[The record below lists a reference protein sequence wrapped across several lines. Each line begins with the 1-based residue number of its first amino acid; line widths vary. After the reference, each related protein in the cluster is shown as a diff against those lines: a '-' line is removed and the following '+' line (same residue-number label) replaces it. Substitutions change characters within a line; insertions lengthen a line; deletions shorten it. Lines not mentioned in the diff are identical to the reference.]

1 MKLDVKSGSL
11 AGIGLV
17 FLVLVAVLVLT
28 GWFLDIT
35 ALKTLLPG
43 LVTMKAN
50 TAVGFIF
57 AGLSLWLLQQQP
69 VDSRRRQSALVL
81 ALGVFALGSLT
92 LAEHLFDVDL
102 RIDQLFVR
110 DTDPEDKL
118 PPGRMSLSSAV
129 GLMLSG
135 AAILLLGEVARFR
148 MRPVIAG
155 FLAAAVLALGAV
167 AFAGFVMEVPGAA
180 GWGSLTR
187 MTVHTSVCFMVLAFG
202 VMAIA
207 YRESREQTS
216 DVFGWLPF
224 LVAFAVLLATLL
236 LWQGLST
243 EDLRHIQGT
252 VSLVA
257 RNTQT
262 QIKSQAQVRLQSVER
277 LARRWETQAGANR
290 QDWEYDSLLLQNHY
304 PDCQSIAWLD
314 VGNRVQWIVPGEG
327 NEALQNLQIDA
338 DRTLKTGLNRAQ
350 IQRSLVLTR
359 TLDLM
364 HGGRGFYAIVPVFV
378 EDQPRGS
385 IVAAFRWGEL
395 LDTTLA
401 EALRGYSVVLW
412 DGAEA
417 VYRRTQSDRDLEDW
431 TNIIDLSLRGM
442 QGFAWTLHVC
452 PKPETLEVARSG
464 LPAMVLVAGAL
475 LALLMGLAVQ
485 FGRTARLRARESE
498 ASNRALESQILER
511 RRIEEALRASEEHF
525 QLAVRGSSDGLWD
538 WDLARGS
545 VYFSPRFKE
554 LLGFADNEMAN
565 DFAALETRLH
575 PDDRERV
582 LLALRGH
589 FDRSTAYDVEHR
601 LRTRSGEFRW
611 YRARAEATRNADGKP
626 VRMAGSLIDIHDHKL
641 AQEALRESQERLQAV
656 LDNSS
661 AVIYLKDTEGRYL
674 LINQRFERLFNVTRR
689 KIVGTTDTA
698 WFPKD
703 VADAFRTNDLKVI
716 ETESVME
723 FEETAPHE
731 DGPHTYISIRF
742 PLHDAAG
749 RIYAVGGVSTDITT
763 RKLAE
768 DALQRA
774 HDELDQRVRDR
785 TAQLQ
790 RVNQS
795 LVEEITERKH
805 AEALLSGQKRVLEM
819 IATGYSLNYILDG
832 LCRVIEE
839 HSNGMLC
846 SVLLLEGD
854 PRRLH
859 HGAAP
864 SLPKDY
870 SDALDGLAIGEHVGS
885 CGTAAHCEKLVVVSD
900 IATDPL
906 WVDFKDLALK
916 AGLRACW
923 SSPIF
928 SGAGKVLGTFA
939 CYYREPRS
947 PDPADFHLMDMAIRL
962 AAIAIERKRAEADL
976 KQLNEDLEARVT
988 TRTGELES
996 ANKELEAFSYSVSH
1010 DLRAPLRHI
1019 DGFIDLLQR
1028 GAGPALDD
1036 RSRRYLTV
1044 IAESTQ
1050 QMGKLIDDLLAFSR
1064 MGRAEMRATRVR
1076 VAELVEAA
1084 RREFELETRTRDIEW
1099 RVGVLPDVQADPAL
1113 LRLVLINLVGNAVKY
1128 TRTRARAV
1136 IEVGAMPDTATEH
1149 VLFVRDNGV
1158 GFDMRYADKLFGVFQ
1173 RLHRADQFE
1182 GTGIG
1187 LANVRRI
1194 IARHGG
1200 RTWAEGAVDHGAT
1213 ITFTLPRQQPV
1224 AEELFVKSAA

>member
-17 FLVLVAVLVLT
+17 FLFLVAVLVLF
-28 GWFLDIT
+28 GWVFDIY
-35 ALKTLLPG
+35 ALKSLLPG

-50 TAVGFIF
+50 TAIGFVF
-57 AGLSLWLLQQQP
+57 AGFSLWLLRQDQLE
-69 VDSRRRQSALVL
+69 SRDRQWALVL
-81 ALGVFALGSLT
+81 ALGVFALGGLT
-92 LAEHLFDVDL
+92 LSEHLFDSDL
-102 RIDQLFVR
+102 RIDQLFFR
-110 DTDPEDKL
+110 DADPEDKL
-118 PPGRMSLSSAV
+118 HPGRMSLSSAV

-135 AAILLLGEVARFR
+135 AAILLLGRVATFR
-148 MRPVIAG
+148 LRPVIAG

-167 AFAGFVMEVPGAA
+167 AFAGFVMEVPVAV

-187 MTVHTSVCFMVLAFG
+187 MTVHTSVCFMVLGFG

-224 LVAFAVLLATLL
+224 LVAFGVLLATLL
-236 LWQGLST
+236 LWQGLSA
-243 EDLRHIQGT
+243 EDLRHIRGT
-252 VSLVA
+252 VALVA
-257 RNTQT
+257 RNTQS
-262 QIKSQAQVRLQSVER
+262 QIKSQLQVRLQSVER

-314 VGNRVQWIVPGEG
+314 AANRVQWIVPGEG
-327 NEALQNLQIDA
+327 NEAVQNLQLDA
-338 DRTLKTGLNRAQ
+338 DKLLIAGLKRAR
-350 IQRSLVLTR
+350 IQRSLALTR
-359 TLDLM
+359 TLDLVQ
-364 HGGRGFYAIVPVFV
+364 GGRGFYAIVPVFV
-378 EDQPRGS
+378 EDQPRGF
-385 IVAAFRWGEL
+385 IVAAFRWGEM

-401 EALRGYSVVLW
+401 EPLKGYSVKLL
-412 DGAEA
+412 DGGEE
-417 VYRRTQSDRDLEDW
+417 VYRRSEADRELEEWTQPVE
-431 TNIIDLSLRGM
+431 LSLRGM
-442 QGFAWTLHVC
+442 QGFSWTLHVC
-452 PKPETLEVARSG
+452 PKPETLEDSRSG
-464 LPAMVLVAGAL
+464 FPTMALVAGAL
-475 LALLMGLAVQ
+475 LALLLGLAVQ

-498 ASNRALESQILER
+498 ASNRALEAQIVER
-511 RRIEEALRASEEHF
+511 KRAEEALRVSEEHF

-538 WDLARGS
+538 WDLTRGA
-545 VYFSPRFKE
+545 VYYSPRFKE
-554 LLGFADNEMAN
+554 LLGFANHEMAD

-582 LLALRGH
+582 MLAVQDH
-589 FDRSTAYDVEHR
+589 FDRSTPYDVEHR
-601 LRTRSGEFRW
+601 LRTRPGDYRW
-611 YRARAEATRNADGKP
+611 YRVRAEATRNTAGKP
-626 VRMAGSLIDIHDHKL
+626 LRMAGSLIDIHDHKL
-641 AQEALRESQERLQAV
+641 AQEALREIQERLQAV

-661 AVIYLKDTEGRYL
+661 AVIYLKDTQGRYL
-674 LINQRFERLFNVTRR
+674 LINQRFERLFNITRQ
-689 KIVGTTDTA
+689 KVVGTTDAA

-703 VADAFRTNDLKVI
+703 MADAFRANDLKVI
-716 ETESVME
+716 ETGQVVE

-731 DGPHTYISIRF
+731 DGPHTYISIKF
-742 PLHDAAG
+742 PLRDPAG
-749 RIYAVGGVSTDITT
+749 QVYAVGGVSTDITA
-763 RKLAE
+763 RKRAE

-774 HDELDQRVRDR
+774 HDELDHRVRDR

-805 AEALLSGQKRVLEM
+805 AEALLNGQKRVLEM

-846 SVLLLEGD
+846 SVLLLDED
-854 PRRLH
+854 HRRLH

-870 SDALDGLAIGEHVGS
+870 SDAIDGLQIGERVGS
-885 CGTAAHCEKLVVVSD
+885 CGTAAYCEKLVVVSD

-906 WVDFKDLALK
+906 WANFKDLALK

-976 KQLNEDLEARVT
+976 KELNEELEARVT
-988 TRTGELES
+988 ARTGELES

-1036 RSRRYLTV
+1036 KSRRYLTV
-1044 IAESTQ
+1044 IAESAQ

-1064 MGRAEMRATRVR
+1064 MGRAEMRSTRVD
-1076 VAELVEAA
+1076 VGELVEAA

-1099 RVGVLPDVQADPAL
+1099 RVGPMPEVQADPAL

-1136 IEVGAMPDTATEH
+1136 IEIGALAGNAEEH
-1149 VLFVRDNGV
+1149 ILFVRDNGV
-1158 GFDMRYADKLFGVFQ
+1158 GFDMRYSDKLFGVFQ

-1194 IARHGG
+1194 IQRHGG

-1213 ITFTLPRQQPV
+1213 ITFTLPKQQSV
-1224 AEELFVKSAA
+1224 TEEMLVKSAA